1 MVDRDARD
9 PYEVLSFK
17 ARRSRRRM
25 LEAIQSQKDHDSLS
39 DTLRE
44 AMDEYIAR
52 ELNAPKVQ
60 TRDDAGDTADVPL
73 AA

>member
-25 LEAIQSQKDHDSLS
+25 LEAIQGQKDHDSLS

-52 ELNAPKVQ
+52 NLNAPKV
-60 TRDDAGDTADVPL
+60 TAREDASLP
-73 AA
+73 AAA